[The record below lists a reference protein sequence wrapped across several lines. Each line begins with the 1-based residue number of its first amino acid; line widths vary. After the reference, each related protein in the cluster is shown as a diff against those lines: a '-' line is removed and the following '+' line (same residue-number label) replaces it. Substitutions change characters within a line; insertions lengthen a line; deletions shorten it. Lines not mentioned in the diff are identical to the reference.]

1 MLINCVKSVKF
12 STQITPKKGTNAMLS
27 RCRQRFE
34 FAWGYHKKEPHQWFF
49 FLWLCS
55 C

>member
-1 MLINCVKSVKF
+1 MLTNCVKSVKF

-34 FAWGYHKKEPHQWFF
+34 FAWGYHLKLGGNKPP
-49 FLWLCS
+49 FLVL
-55 C
+55 

>member
-34 FAWGYHKKEPHQWFF
+34 FAWGYHLKDKDMTSFEASYFF
-49 FLWLCS
+49 V
-55 C
+55 